1 MIWNANEEL
10 KCKRGTLRILENID
24 EDLSNKN
31 ASILSFTNTFE
42 QTMRKLSKTVKS
54 NEEEKKMPVYLSILG
69 SSISKEDM
77 VGREDFLL
85 LRNEYQGNIFEHP
98 YNLISKHPRIKSAA
112 RTLSR
117 VYNAILRDG
126 GKWSQERKM
135 VYDCG
140 ARKNVELLDL
150 ELEYDFTFTF

>member
-1 MIWNANEEL
+1 MLIWNANEEL

-85 LRNEYQGNIFEHP
+85 LRNEYQENIFEHP
-98 YNLISKHPRIKSAA
+98 YNLKSKHPRIKSAA

-126 GKWSQERKM
+126 GKWS
-135 VYDCG
+135 
-140 ARKNVELLDL
+140 
-150 ELEYDFTFTF
+150 

>member
-1 MIWNANEEL
+1 MN
-10 KCKRGTLRILENID
+10 
-24 EDLSNKN
+24 NKN
-31 ASILSFTNTFE
+31 ASVLSLKNAFE

-54 NEEEKKMPVYLSILG
+54 NEKEKKIPVYLSILG

-98 YNLISKHPRIKSAA
+98 YNLIYKHPRIKSAA

-117 VYNAILRDG
+117 VYNTILRDG
-126 GKWSQERKM
+126 GKWSQE
-135 VYDCG
+135 
-140 ARKNVELLDL
+140 RKNVELLDL